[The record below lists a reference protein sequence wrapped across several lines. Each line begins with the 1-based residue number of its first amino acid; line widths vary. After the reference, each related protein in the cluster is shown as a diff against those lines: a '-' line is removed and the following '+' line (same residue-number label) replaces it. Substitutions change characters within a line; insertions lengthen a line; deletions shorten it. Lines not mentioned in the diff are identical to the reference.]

1 MQIILENIE
10 FFAYHGYYD
19 EEQRIGNKYT
29 VDISVEANLEKA
41 AKNDKLS
48 DTINYEHIYQIV
60 AQEMAIPTRLLEH
73 IAQRIIDALFQ
84 KYSQIETIEIAVGK
98 HNPPI
103 GGVCGKAKVILKQTR
118 K

>member
-19 EEQRIGNKYT
+19 EEQKIGNKYT
-29 VDISVEANLEKA
+29 IDICVTANLETA
-41 AKNDKLS
+41 AQNDRLA
-48 DTINYEHIYQIV
+48 DTINYEKLYKIV
-60 AQEMAIPTRLLEH
+60 AEEMIKPTRLLEH
-73 IAQRIIDALFQ
+73 IAQRIIDSCFQ
-84 KYSQIETIEIAVGK
+84 RFEQIENIEVCVAK

-103 GGVCGKAKVILKQTR
+103 GGVCGKAKVVLKQAR

>member
-19 EEQRIGNKYT
+19 EEQKIGNKYT
-29 VDISVEANLEKA
+29 VDVCVEASLEQA
-41 AKNDKLS
+41 AKSDKLS
-48 DTINYEHIYQIV
+48 DTINYENIYQIV
-60 AQEMAIPTRLLEH
+60 AKEMATPTRLLEH
-73 IAQRIIDALFQ
+73 IAQRIIDASFQ
-84 KYSQIETIEIAVGK
+84 KFPQIEAIEVALAK

-103 GGVCGKAKVILKQTR
+103 GGVCGKAKVILKQAR

>member
-19 EEQRIGNKYT
+19 EEQKIGNKYT
-29 VDISVEANLEKA
+29 IDVCVEADLEKA
-41 AKNDKLS
+41 AKNDKLG
-48 DTINYEHIYQIV
+48 DTINYEHIYQII

-84 KYSQIETIEIAVGK
+84 KFDEIKSIEIAVGK

-103 GGVCGKAKVILKQTR
+103 GGVCGKAKVILKQIR

>member
-19 EEQRIGNKYT
+19 EEQKIGNKYT
-29 VDISVEANLEKA
+29 LDVKIEAELHKA
-41 AKNDKLS
+41 AQTDKLS
-48 DTINYEHIYQIV
+48 DTINYEHIYQII
-60 AQEMAIPTRLLEH
+60 AKEMAIPTRLLEH
-73 IAQRIIDALFQ
+73 IAQRIIDALFRQ
-84 KYSQIETIEIAVGK
+84 YAQIKAVEVAVGK

>member
-1 MQIILENIE
+1 MKIILENIE

-19 EEQRIGNKYT
+19 EEQKIGNKYT
-29 VDISVEANLEKA
+29 IDICIEANLQQA
-41 AKNDKLS
+41 AKSDKLA
-48 DTINYEHIYQIV
+48 DTINYEKLYQIV
-60 AQEMAIPTRLLEH
+60 AKEMATPARLLEH
-73 IAQRIIDALFQ
+73 IAQKIIDTIFHNFAQ
-84 KYSQIETIEIAVGK
+84 VEAIEIAVGK

>member
-19 EEQRIGNKYT
+19 EEQKIGNKYT
-29 VDISVEANLEKA
+29 VDICVEADLEKA
-41 AKNDKLS
+41 AQNDKLA
-48 DTINYEHIYQIV
+48 DTINYEHLYQVV
-60 AQEMAIPTRLLEH
+60 AKEMAKPTRLLEH
-73 IAQRIIDALFQ
+73 IAQKIIDALFDEFV
-84 KYSQIETIEIAVGK
+84 QIRAVEVCVGK
-98 HNPPI
+98 HNPPV